1 MGIKNNITY
10 KIYYIDLLHSTAN
23 AVASPPAEFV
33 NDEDL
38 PTRVSTA
45 EITLKSATLPRR
57 KIDAPK
63 FCKETT
69 KNEPSRYQGEVR
81 TAPIRENQS
90 PFSPVSSSPNARAT
104 SLEPQQ
110 HRPKEHYI
118 PIQRPGGGYI
128 ANTLSQRS
136 MGPAPLSRQSTND
149 SDDTS
154 DTQTASTT
162 TIGQQSNATSNSSQ
176 PIKKSPREF
185 IIPIAVE
192 GGGFVTPRAGSLE
205 PSESNQSTGTSF
217 SRFSGRPRKI
227 SSIFN
232 DRDSEDESSPFHRM
246 HRHTSIGRES
256 DSEDPASRFTYRL
269 RSTRPFKNMQTTE
282 TNDSASSGEEDD
294 EDGFEIL
301 TAENLFSTLLS
312 RVCFTLILNC

>member
-1 MGIKNNITY
+1 M
-10 KIYYIDLLHSTAN
+10 
-23 AVASPPAEFV
+23 AVAVQPTEQT
-33 NDEDL
+33 NDDDQ
-38 PTRVSTA
+38 PIKVSTA

-63 FCKETT
+63 FGANKEPSSG
-69 KNEPSRYQGEVR
+69 EASRYQSDVR
-81 TAPIRENQS
+81 SAPIREQQYQS
-90 PFSPVSSSPNARAT
+90 PYSPVFAPTNARAT

-110 HRPKEHYI
+110 PRPKEHYI

-128 ANTLSQRS
+128 ASTSQRTV
-136 MGPAPLSRQSTND
+136 GAPLSRQSTND
-149 SDDTS
+149 SDTS
-154 DTQTASTT
+154 DTQTSTT
-162 TIGQQSNATSNSSQ
+162 TIGGQSTLTSNSSQ

-205 PSESNQSTGTSF
+205 PSESNHSNSTAF
-217 SRFSGRPRKI
+217 SRFSNRPRKI

-232 DRDSEDESSPFHRM
+232 DRDSEDDSTAASPFHRM
-246 HRHTSIGRES
+246 HRHTSIGRDS
-256 DSEDPASRFTYRL
+256 DSEDPTSKFTYRL
-269 RSTRPFKNMQTTE
+269 RSTRPIKKLQTTDI
-282 TNDSASSGEEDD
+282 NDSGSSGEEDD

-312 RVCFTLILNC
+312 RVSFFRVSTQ